1 METDDPVKTAEAF
14 SKRMKAEGFLFD
26 YSLKSLET
34 EIDRFLEK
42 QVTKSEE
49 EKEQIEIE
57 LTAYIG
63 ESIRRIYNGKWTGE
77 FNAEAGGVNFYLCK
91 VSIGKFEFYPSHF
104 ISYYLNNGKK
114 SEGSFYEYLYTRNQS
129 KGIAHDFLG
138 GGLIHL
144 IAKGK

>member
-14 SKRMKAEGFLFD
+14 SKRMKADGFLFD

-42 QVTKSEE
+42 LADTTDEI
-49 EKEQIEIE
+49 KEQTEIE

-63 ESIRRIYNGKWTGE
+63 ETIRRLYNGKWTGE

-91 VSIGKFEFYPSHF
+91 VSIGKFEFFPSHF
-104 ISYYLNNGKK
+104 IGYYLTNGKK

-138 GGLIHL
+138 GGLIRL
-144 IAKGK
+144 IEKGK